1 MKVIINSNIS
11 KEYKEE
17 SIEIKICASELTQE
31 IKNIIEKV
39 QEIGNKKDIIIGR
52 KGNTISIIEIKNI
65 IKIYS
70 KEQNNFCKT
79 TEGEYQIK
87 KKLYEL
93 EQELDNNYFIRISNS
108 CIINIRYVECFDL
121 GMVGNIVV
129 NFKDKTKEY
138 VSKRRI
144 SKILKFL
151 KERGD

>member
-17 SIEIKICASELTQE
+17 SIEIKICASELTQ
-31 IKNIIEKV
+31 
-39 QEIGNKKDIIIGR
+39 
-52 KGNTISIIEIKNI
+52 EIKNI